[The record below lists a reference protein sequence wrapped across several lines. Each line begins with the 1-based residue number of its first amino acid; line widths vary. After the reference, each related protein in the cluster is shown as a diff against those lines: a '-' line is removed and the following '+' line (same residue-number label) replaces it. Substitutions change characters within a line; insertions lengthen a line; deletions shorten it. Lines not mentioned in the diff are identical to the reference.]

1 MILVLTNYR
10 TGSTNFCQYLA
21 KEHNYL
27 NCDEIFHPLRNDQQ
41 QENIQ
46 LIKDNPRTVVKVMPY
61 QLLNAKTPNLLD
73 LLVDLSEK
81 IYVLVRKDVYNQCK
95 SHYIAIQLED
105 HWHSNFKNTKEITY
119 NKDAWEHS
127 LYFICDQYSKLLK
140 ITKTLPQFELIYTH
154 QIPDSVKYHRPVK
167 WDIEPIQVDPRLA
180 NLIIDPQFEQ
190 LNIDINK

>member
-95 SHYIAIQLED
+95 SYYIAMQLRN
-105 HWHSNFKNTKEITY
+105 HWHDNFKSTKEVTY
-119 NKDAWEHS
+119 NKDDWEHS
-127 LYFICDQYSKLLK
+127 LYFILDQYSKLLE
-140 ITKTLPQFELIYTH
+140 IAKTLPQFELIYTH
-154 QIPDSVKYHRPVK
+154 QISDSVKYHRPVK

>member
-95 SHYIAIQLED
+95 SYYIAMQLSN
-105 HWHSNFKNTKEITY
+105 HWHDNFKSTKEVTY
-119 NKDAWEHS
+119 NKDDWEHS
-127 LYFICDQYSKLLK
+127 LYFILDQYSKLLE
-140 ITKTLPQFELIYTH
+140 IAKTLPQFELIYTH
-154 QIPDSVKYHRPVK
+154 QISDSVKYHRPVK